1 MLITTFFASAVQVF
15 SRQAVQMD
23 ALISAFVEDIKQRAA
38 LYNEDSEGN
47 LFTDGAV
54 NEADGET
61 TLLTHLS
68 VCFHLRRAGV
78 LVKKLSQLTPP
89 SLG

>member
-1 MLITTFFASAVQVF
+1 MTNCEYPCVQVF

-47 LFTDGAV
+47 LFTDNAV
-54 NEADGET
+54 NEADGERKI
-61 TLLTHLS
+61 L
-68 VCFHLRRAGV
+68 F
-78 LVKKLSQLTPP
+78 QLC
-89 SLG
+89 S

>member
-1 MLITTFFASAVQVF
+1 MIYCEYPCVQVF

-47 LFTDGAV
+47 LFTDNAV
-54 NEADGET
+54 NEADGERKI
-61 TLLTHLS
+61 LFQLCSWQILCVKIS
-68 VCFHLRRAGV
+68 VNSMQQSMYICI
-78 LVKKLSQLTPP
+78 
-89 SLG
+89 

>member
-1 MLITTFFASAVQVF
+1 MF

-47 LFTDGAV
+47 LFNDNSVNETDG
-54 NEADGET
+54 EEREYKIY
-61 TLLTHLS
+61 
-68 VCFHLRRAGV
+68 F
-78 LVKKLSQLTPP
+78 
-89 SLG
+89 

>member
-1 MLITTFFASAVQVF
+1 VF

-61 TLLTHLS
+61 TFLTHLS

-78 LVKKLSQLTPP
+78 LVKKLSRLTLL
-89 SLG
+89 S

>member
-1 MLITTFFASAVQVF
+1 MLITTFFVSTAVQVF

-54 NEADGET
+54 NEADGERT
-61 TLLTHLS
+61 FLKHLS
-68 VCFHLRRAGV
+68 VCFHLRREFLSKN
-78 LVKKLSQLTPP
+78 LV
-89 SLG
+89 G

>member
-1 MLITTFFASAVQVF
+1 MVKTPPSSNFEYIEECISSGRTLTAVIFLLCYPCVQVF

-47 LFTDGAV
+47 LFTDNAV
-54 NEADGET
+54 NEADGERKI
-61 TLLTHLS
+61 L
-68 VCFHLRRAGV
+68 
-78 LVKKLSQLTPP
+78 
-89 SLG
+89 

>member
-1 MLITTFFASAVQVF
+1 
-15 SRQAVQMD
+15 MD

-54 NEADGET
+54 NEADGERT
-61 TLLTHLS
+61 FITHFFLFFS
-68 VCFHLRRAGV
+68 FACFRLNEKPGEARG
-78 LVKKLSQLTPP
+78 
-89 SLG
+89 

>member
-1 MLITTFFASAVQVF
+1 
-15 SRQAVQMD
+15 MD

-54 NEADGET
+54 NEADGERT
-61 TLLTHLS
+61 FLTPL
-68 VCFHLRRAGV
+68 HLRREF
-78 LVKKLSQLTPP
+78 
-89 SLG
+89 